1 MFIRVTFTF
10 PRDYPHAKYPHG
22 IPTVELERNPLIPIS
37 LRAFMLR
44 RLRSIRERRRPCL
57 EACLRFLLFG
67 DEEEEQPGPVLHMDS
82 ESSSEDESTS
92 AGRERK
98 KKKKE
103 VPAISMLRNH
113 KNLAEPRT
121 SQGTFGPNGEL
132 VCFFRASPRIVR
144 NVLRGLTNGTAS
156 GSDVT
161 PMSPPRQLEEL
172 PGTPHVG
179 TFPDQDGGMP
189 ELLRSPSLVQD
200 AVWKLGVAAKDR
212 DKGLKPLTDARRDE
226 AGSGIVR
233 VMANVLAYSRQAKAR
248 RDSDGNHHPMSGA
261 ASANGG
267 DGGKNYAFVA
277 TRSTVFLV
285 STNETAGPDK
295 KVAVGY
301 IYACPEEGLM
311 EVCARNSKNARACGR
326 YDHERVFRML
336 QTLFKGR
343 GVEAN
348 KEDKPGF
355 ASDILAKRVVMDL

>member
-1 MFIRVTFTF
+1 MQVFIRVTFTF
-10 PRDYPHAKYPHG
+10 PRDYAYAKYPHG
-22 IPTVELERNPLIPIS
+22 IPTVELERNPLIPMP

-44 RLRSIRERRRPCL
+44 RLRTIRERRRPCL

-82 ESSSEDESTS
+82 ESSSEEESTF

-98 KKKKE
+98 KRKKE
-103 VPAISMLRNH
+103 MPAISMLRNH

-161 PMSPPRQLEEL
+161 PMSPPKQLEEL
-172 PGTPHVG
+172 PVTPHPG
-179 TFPDQDGGMP
+179 AAFPDQEGGGGGAVP
-189 ELLRSPSLVQD
+189 GVLRSPSLVRD
-200 AVWKLGVAAKDR
+200 AMWKLGVASKDNR
-212 DKGLKPLTDARRDE
+212 GMKPLE
-226 AGSGIVR
+226 AGHDIVR
-233 VMANVLAYSRQAKAR
+233 VMANVLAYSRQAKTR
-248 RDSDGNHHPMSGA
+248 RDSEGSHHPMSATG
-261 ASANGG
+261 SVNGG
-267 DGGKNYAFVA
+267 DGYSFVA

-301 IYACPEEGLM
+301 VYECPEEGLS
-311 EVCARNSKNARACGR
+311 EVCARNARNARACGR
-326 YDHERVFRML
+326 YDHERVFKML
-336 QTLFKGR
+336 QTLFGERKD
-343 GVEAN
+343 N
-348 KEDKPGF
+348 KLGF
-355 ASDILAKRVVMDL
+355 ACDALAKRVVMDL